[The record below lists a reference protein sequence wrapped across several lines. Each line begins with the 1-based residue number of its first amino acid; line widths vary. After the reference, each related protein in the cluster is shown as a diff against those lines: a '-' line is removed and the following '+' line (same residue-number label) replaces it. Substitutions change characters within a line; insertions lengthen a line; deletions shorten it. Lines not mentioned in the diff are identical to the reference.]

1 MVGGGMFT
9 RNTAVSHS
17 LKADLKVSWSQ
28 SGDLTNTR
36 MHDNCDNASIVEMP
50 AALNLS

>member
-17 LKADLKVSWSQ
+17 LKADLKV
-28 SGDLTNTR
+28 DLTNTR
-36 MHDNCDNASIVEMP
+36 MHDNCVNASIVGMP